1 MDMVLVLDR
10 INSTD
15 SLEAPGQSELRGLPT
30 EIRELLS
37 QRLYLPQRYLVLD
50 IGYIK
55 LDSQ

>member
-10 INSTD
+10 INSTA
-15 SLEAPGQSELRGLPT
+15 SLEASGQSELGGLPT
-30 EIRELLS
+30 EIRKLLS

-55 LDSQ
+55 LDNQ